1 MAGTHFPHH
10 PYPFLGFCFAIHSIS
25 ILLVPWPSKTG
36 NLNQKRQNTWVPSE
50 FCFFILH
57 NCLAKNSTSF
67 NLLFLVYLKEE
78 SWLFWGKKN
87 QYFWFSYYRNTWSLG
102 QVSWEGRD
110 SVSLSISKKVTCTK
124 YPQRGCS
131 SFQIQ
136 WPHVSLFLSY
146 LVWVPRIWHFQG
158 AFFAPP
164 SGKEPS
170 VLLPV
175 PFFAILNPAS
185 EQKISIV
192 SGCPGSEGTQ
202 VKLQL
207 TDMQSSAFYKGAVS
221 DVESKP
227 NRSLPENPHISRK
240 NLVYAGWSLQNFSS
254 P

>member
-1 MAGTHFPHH
+1 MFNKELHF
-10 PYPFLGFCFAIHSIS
+10 FQLTVSSLSQRGE
-25 ILLVPWPSKTG
+25 LT
-36 NLNQKRQNTWVPSE
+36 
-50 FCFFILH
+50 
-57 NCLAKNSTSF
+57 
-67 NLLFLVYLKEE
+67 
-78 SWLFWGKKN
+78 FWKKKKN
-87 QYFWFSYYRNTWSLG
+87 QYFWFSYYWNSWSLG

-110 SVSLSISKKVTCTK
+110 SVSLSISKKITCTR

-136 WPHVSLFLSY
+136 WPHISLFLSY

-227 NRSLPENPHISRK
+227 NCLLPENPQSVERTWYMLDCHCGIFPAHRYLKFSEII
-240 NLVYAGWSLQNFSS
+240 LVWIKLSVQRNTDTE
-254 P
+254 